1 MCLYVVGTVVKVK
14 SGRKQGAVSDA
25 AAEKVWREQGELGE
39 LGWAMAL
46 RDRVGYFSRGGVL
59 GSRDFVNRVFALK
72 RDRFPATRKDGA
84 RKMRGWV
91 DWGEMRS
98 LRDLQI

>member
-84 RKMRGWV
+84 RKMRGGV